1 MKVLVSDP
9 LSKEGLDILDKAQ
22 IPYEVKTGL
31 REEELVSCISRY
43 NALIVR
49 SETKVTKNIIGA
61 AQNLKVIG
69 RAGVG
74 VDNIDVMEA
83 TKRGIVVM
91 NVPGGNTISAAE
103 HTMAL
108 LLSLSRNIP
117 QANKSLK
124 EKEWN
129 RKRFRGVE
137 LNGKTLGIIGLGR
150 IGREVAKRAKSFVMK
165 VIAFDP
171 YVSEDQ
177 AKVIGVEL
185 VELEDIYKESDYIT
199 LHIPSSDKTRH
210 LISRDEFSKMKP
222 GVRIINCARGG
233 IIDEE
238 ALYEAMKEGKVAGCA
253 LDVYEKEPPFDS
265 PLLELENCITVPHL
279 GASTKEAQVNVA
291 VEIARQVVD
300 ALKNDEIRNA
310 VNIPQIEDIEI
321 KPYLFLCEKIGYLH
335 AQLLSGHIEGI
346 DVEYTG
352 EIANYKVAPLTV
364 AILKGILSG
373 ILTETLVNYVNAP
386 LIAKERGIRVVESK
400 SIKEKDFTNLISVR
414 LSTDKEKRV
423 IEGSIFQ
430 KDDERIVSID
440 GFRVDA
446 IPSGYMLVISNID
459 KPGVIGKIG
468 TILGQNNIN
477 IAGLQMGRK
486 AIGGRQL
493 MVLNVDH
500 VVEQEVLKQ
509 IEGVDEVS
517 SVRMV
522 KL

>member
-9 LSKEGLDILDKAQ
+9 LSKEGLSILDEAQ
-22 IPYEVKTGL
+22 IPYDVKTGL
-31 REEELVSCISRY
+31 PEEELVSCIPDY
-43 NALIVR
+43 DALIVR
-49 SETKVTKNIIGA
+49 SETKVTKKIIDA
-61 AQNLKVIG
+61 SQNLKVIG

-74 VDNIDVMEA
+74 VDNVDVAEA

-108 LLSLSRNIP
+108 MLSLSRNIP
-117 QANKSLK
+117 QADRSLK
-124 EKEWN
+124 GKEWD
-129 RKRFRGVE
+129 RKRFSGVE

-150 IGREVAKRAKSFVMK
+150 IGREVAKRAKSFAMK

-177 AKVIGVEL
+177 AKVIGVDL
-185 VELEDIYKESDYIT
+185 VELEDIYRDSDYIT
-199 LHIPSSDKTRH
+199 LHVPKTDKTRH
-210 LISRDEFSKMKP
+210 LISRDAFSKMKQ

-233 IIDEE
+233 VIDEE

-253 LDVYEKEPPFDS
+253 LDVYEKEPPLDS

-291 VEIARQVVD
+291 VEMAHQVVS
-300 ALKNDEIRNA
+300 ALKNDDIRNA
-310 VNIPQIEDIEI
+310 VNIPEIEDIEI
-321 KPYLFLCEKIGYLH
+321 KPYLSLCEKMGSLH

-364 AILKGILSG
+364 AILKGMLSG
-373 ILTETLVNYVNAP
+373 MLTETLVNYVNAP
-386 LIAKERGIRVVESK
+386 LIAKERGIRIVESK
-400 SIKEKDFTNLISVR
+400 SIKEKDFANLISVQV
-414 LSTDKEKRV
+414 STNKEKRV
-423 IEGSIFQ
+423 VEGSIFQ
-430 KDDERIVSID
+430 RDDERIVSID

-446 IPSGYMLVISNID
+446 IPSGYMLVISNTD
-459 KPGVIGKIG
+459 RPGIIGKVG

-477 IAGLQMGRK
+477 IGGLQMGRK

-493 MVLNVDH
+493 IVLNVDQ

-509 IEGVDEVS
+509 IEAVDEVL